1 MILVSEDGGIASA
14 RQLIKRHLY
23 LLLFTDTPLI
33 IAGWLMSRRSAF
45 IIDIMILGLI
55 FISRIY
61 FFIYFI
67 NVILRKGKLM
77 PHDRLSGTLYMVTDI
92 PEKTSSKMI

>member
-1 MILVSEDGGIASA
+1 MVMILASEDGGAASA
-14 RQLIKRHLY
+14 GQLIKRYLY
-23 LLLFTDTPLI
+23 LLLLTETPLI
-33 IAGWLMSRRSAF
+33 IAGWLMSRRFSF
-45 IIDIMILGLI
+45 LIDAMILGLL

-77 PHDRLSGTLYMVTDI
+77 PHDKLSGTLYMATDI
-92 PEKTSSKMI
+92 PERY

>member
-14 RQLIKRHLY
+14 RQLIKRYLY

-67 NVILRKGKLM
+67 NVILRKASLC
-77 PHDRLSGTLYMVTDI
+77 H
-92 PEKTSSKMI
+92 MIDLVVRFTW

>member
-14 RQLIKRHLY
+14 RQLIKRYLY

-33 IAGWLMSRRSAF
+33 IAGWLMSIRFAF

-77 PHDRLSGTLYMVTDI
+77 PHDKLSGTLYMATDI
-92 PEKTSSKMI
+92 PERQ